1 MNTNLENINRLPTS
15 GQMENNK
22 IGQILL
28 GLGKLNEEQVQ
39 DILALQE
46 TQDLSFGAA
55 AQKLNLVSN
64 QDIDEAI
71 AQQFNYAIL
80 APGADGFSDE
90 LHVAYKPFGGEAEAI
105 RALRSQ
111 LLLGC
116 LEQGRRAITIMSPN
130 KRAGATYLSVNLAIS
145 FAQLGLKACLI
156 DANLR
161 EPRVA
166 NVFGLKARTLGLSDV
181 LLGQNGVEEVILRN
195 LFPNLGVILS
205 GRRPPNPQELL
216 GRHELVWMLS
226 QLLSDFDVI
235 LFDTPA
241 MNTTADARTVAAR
254 VGSALLVAR
263 QHKTL
268 AHDIEAATAELNAGD
283 IELVGTVL
291 NKY

>member
-1 MNTNLENINRLPTS
+1 MNSNVENIGRNHS
-15 GQMENNK
+15 GGQWENNK

-46 TQDLSFGAA
+46 NEDLSFGAA
-55 AQKLNLVSN
+55 AQKLSLVST

-80 APGADGFSDE
+80 APGADSFSDE
-90 LHVAYKPFGGEAEAI
+90 LHVAYKPFGDEAEAI

-130 KRAGATYLSVNLAIS
+130 KKSGTTYLTVNLAVS

-161 EPRVA
+161 EPRIA
-166 NVFGLKARTLGLSDV
+166 NIFGLKERAPGLSDV

-195 LFPNLGVILS
+195 LFPNLGVIPS
-205 GRRPPNPQELL
+205 GRKPPNPQELL

-235 LFDTPA
+235 LFDTPS

-254 VGSALLVAR
+254 VGTALLVAR

-268 AHDIEAATAELNAGD
+268 AQDIEAASSELSAGD

-291 NKY
+291 NRY

>member
-1 MNTNLENINRLPTS
+1 MNKNIENIGRS
-15 GQMENNK
+15 HSEGQWDNNK

-39 DILALQE
+39 DILALQDS
-46 TQDLSFGAA
+46 QDLSFGAA
-55 AQKLNLVSN
+55 AQKLNLVST

-80 APGADGFSDE
+80 APGADSFSDE
-90 LHVAYKPFGGEAEAI
+90 LHVAYKPFGDEAEAI

-116 LEQGRRAITIMSPN
+116 LEQGRRAIAVMSPN
-130 KRAGATYLSVNLAIS
+130 KNSGTSYLTANLAIS

-161 EPRVA
+161 TPRVA
-166 NVFGLKARTLGLSDV
+166 NIFGLKERTPGLSDV
-181 LLGQNGVEEVILRN
+181 LLGQHGVEEVILRN
-195 LFPNLGVILS
+195 LFPNLGVIPS
-205 GRRPPNPQELL
+205 GRKPPNPQELL

-235 LFDTPA
+235 LFDTPS

-254 VGSALLVAR
+254 VGTALLVAR

-268 AHDIEAATAELNAGD
+268 AQDIEAATNELNAGD

-291 NKY
+291 NRY